1 MQRVSQ
7 LALRRL
13 LSPPSAAAA
22 GRRAVPV
29 VAEDV
34 SGGGIPLLNRGGGA
48 VAAASR
54 WSGGGSGLRLARRL
68 CTYDERDDRALE
80 EEAEK
85 KFGWILK
92 IFFLGTAGLVGYQFF
107 PYMGDN
113 LLLQSISLL
122 RVKDPLFK
130 RMGASRLTRFAVD
143 DGRRMKVV
151 EMGGAQEL
159 LNVLEGAKDDK
170 TRKEALKALVALSK
184 SEEAARFLD
193 KAGAYAIVS
202 STPDPKAPEF
212 AEIETYK
219 ASILKAFDELKS

>member
-22 GRRAVPV
+22 ARRAAPV
-29 VAEDV
+29 AVQAV
-34 SGGGIPLLNRGGGA
+34 SGGVVPLLPRGGGDG
-48 VAAASR
+48 VAASG
-54 WSGGGSGLRLARRL
+54 WSTGGSGLLLARRL
-68 CTYDERDDRALE
+68 CTYDDRDDRALE

-92 IFFLGTAGLVGYQFF
+92 FFFLGTAGLVGYQFF

-130 RMGASRLTRFAVD
+130 RMGASRLARFAVD

-159 LNVLEGAKDDK
+159 LIVLEGAKDDK
-170 TRKEALKALVALSK
+170 TRKEALKALIALSK

-202 STPDPKAPEF
+202 STPEPSSPEF

-219 ASILKAFDELKS
+219 TSLLKAFDQLKS

>member
-13 LSPPSAAAA
+13 RSPPPAAAA
-22 GRRAVPV
+22 ARRATPVAAEAVPGRG
-29 VAEDV
+29 APLPPC
-34 SGGGIPLLNRGGGA
+34 GGGSAA
-48 VAAASR
+48 VAASG
-54 WSGGGSGLRLARRL
+54 WTGGGSGLRLVRRL

-85 KFGWILK
+85 KFGWMLK

-113 LLLQSISLL
+113 LLQQSISLL
-122 RVKDPLFK
+122 HVKDPLFK
-130 RMGASRLTRFAVD
+130 RMGASRLARFAVD

-159 LNVLEGAKDDK
+159 LNVLAEAKDDK
-170 TRKEALKALVALSK
+170 TRKETLKALVALSK
-184 SEEAARFLD
+184 SEEAAGFLD

-202 STPDPKAPEF
+202 STPNSTEF
-212 AEIETYK
+212 GEIETYK
-219 ASILKAFDELKS
+219 TSLLKAFDQLKS

>member
-7 LALRRL
+7 LALLRL

-22 GRRAVPV
+22 ARRAAPV
-29 VAEDV
+29 TAEAV
-34 SGGGIPLLNRGGGA
+34 SGGGSILLPRGGGA
-48 VAAASR
+48 GVAASI
-54 WSGGGSGLRLARRL
+54 WSGGGPGIRLARRL

-113 LLLQSISLL
+113 LLQQSISLL

-143 DGRRMKVV
+143 
-151 EMGGAQEL
+151 
-159 LNVLEGAKDDK
+159 
-170 TRKEALKALVALSK
+170 
-184 SEEAARFLD
+184 EEAAGFLD

-202 STPDPKAPEF
+202 STPNSPEY

-219 ASILKAFDELKS
+219 TSLLTAIDKLKS

>member
-34 SGGGIPLLNRGGGA
+34 SGGGIPLLNRVGGA

-159 LNVLEGAKDDK
+159 LNVLE
-170 TRKEALKALVALSK
+170 
-184 SEEAARFLD
+184 EEAARFLD

-219 ASILKAFDELKS
+219 ASLLKAFDELKS

>member
-22 GRRAVPV
+22 ARRAAPV
-29 VAEDV
+29 TAEAV
-34 SGGGIPLLNRGGGA
+34 SGGGSVLLPRGGGA
-48 VAAASR
+48 GVAASE
-54 WSGGGSGLRLARRL
+54 WSGGGQGLWLARRL

-113 LLLQSISLL
+113 LLQQSISLL

-143 DGRRMKVV
+143 DQRRMKVV

-170 TRKEALKALVALSK
+170 TRKEALKTLVALSK
-184 SEEAARFLD
+184 SEEAAGFLD

-202 STPDPKAPEF
+202 STPNSSVY

-219 ASILKAFDELKS
+219 TSFLTALDKLKS

>member
-1 MQRVSQ
+1 
-7 LALRRL
+7 ARRH
-13 LSPPSAAAA
+13 AAA
-22 GRRAVPV
+22 GLAARAPPPPVAAVRRRGRSPGCAGVR
-29 VAEDV
+29 
-34 SGGGIPLLNRGGGA
+34 GGCFRRRINPTAPRLWRRGGGERVEWWRPGA
-48 VAAASR
+48 PV
-54 WSGGGSGLRLARRL
+54 GSESLHLRR
-68 CTYDERDDRALE
+68 ERALE

-113 LLLQSISLL
+113 LLQQSISLL

-130 RMGASRLTRFAVD
+130 RMGASRLGRFAVD
-143 DGRRMKVV
+143 DQRRMKVV

-170 TRKEALKALVALSK
+170 TRKEALKTLVGLSK
-184 SEEAARFLD
+184 SEEAAGFLD
-193 KAGAYAIVS
+193 RAGAYAIVS
-202 STPDPKAPEF
+202 STPNSPEY

-219 ASILKAFDELKS
+219 ASLLKAFDQLKS